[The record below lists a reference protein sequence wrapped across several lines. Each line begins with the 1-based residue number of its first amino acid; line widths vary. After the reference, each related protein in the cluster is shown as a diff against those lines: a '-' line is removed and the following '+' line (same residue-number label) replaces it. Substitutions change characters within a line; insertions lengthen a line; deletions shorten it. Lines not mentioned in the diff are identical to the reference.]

1 MDEPT
6 TGQALEQL
14 LGALKRLEAAVER
27 RAGAERSIGELQDQV
42 QRLEE
47 DRSELARKLDA
58 AEARAA
64 RLEETNRAVSRRLVE
79 AMEKVRALLQHPHPD
94 I

>member
-6 TGQALEQL
+6 TDRALDQL
-14 LGALKRLEAAVER
+14 LGAVKRLEAAVER
-27 RAGAERSIGELQDQV
+27 RVGAERSIGELQDQV

-79 AMEKVRALLQHPHPD
+79 AMEKVRALLRHPHAEG
-94 I
+94 